1 MIQFSSNDHNLSD
14 RSIAPKLENE
24 VSESCM
30 ERIFQFED
38 DQLMGTFESFSSAAP
53 GASGPLTESPD
64 FFLRTKFQKWRTFSH
79 PREIYIWMYSVNGHV
94 ESATSLLICSIFFN
108 FNLIKFIKFS
118 PFD

>member
-1 MIQFSSNDHNLSD
+1 MIQFPSNDHNLSD

-53 GASGPLTESPD
+53 GASGPLTESLD
-64 FFLRTKFQKWRTFSH
+64 FFKQNFKNGALSLIRGK
-79 PREIYIWMYSVNGHV
+79 YIFGCI
-94 ESATSLLICSIFFN
+94 L
-108 FNLIKFIKFS
+108 
-118 PFD
+118 